1 MREIGSVGNSA
12 DGQRLADYLRT
23 LGIRSRVDPRD
34 DGATIWV
41 YDEDQRE
48 RAAGELA
55 QFLANPADPRYDQA
69 AQEARRLEREAESAE
84 QRYRRNMVDVRGR
97 WTSGTPRRG
106 PVTLALLAI
115 SVAVAVASSFGE
127 EKTADSWIADLFIVP
142 IKVIDDGRLASPGLR
157 VTLTQQPWR
166 LVTPI
171 FIHFGILHL
180 LFNMFM
186 VSDLGNQIESRRG
199 SWRMLAL
206 VLAIA
211 IPSNV
216 AQYLYTN
223 PLFGGLSGVAY
234 GLFGYIWMKSRFD
247 PGAGFY
253 LHQRDV
259 TIMLLWF
266 VLCLAGIIPHVANV
280 VHGVGLAV
288 GMVIGIAPTVW
299 REWRG

>member
-1 MREIGSVGNSA
+1 VV
-12 DGQRLADYLRT
+12 DGGLAT
-23 LGIRSRVDPRD
+23 
-34 DGATIWV
+34 
-41 YDEDQRE
+41 
-48 RAAGELA
+48 
-55 QFLANPADPRYDQA
+55 
-69 AQEARRLEREAESAE
+69 
-84 QRYRRNMVDVRGR
+84 
-97 WTSGTPRRG
+97 
-106 PVTLALLAI
+106 
-115 SVAVAVASSFGE
+115 
-127 EKTADSWIADLFIVP
+127 
-142 IKVIDDGRLASPGLR
+142 PGLR
-157 VTLTQQPWR
+157 ATLTQQPWR

-171 FIHFGILHL
+171 FIHFGVLHL

-186 VSDLGNQIESRRG
+186 VSDLGNQVEARRG

-216 AQYLYTN
+216 AQYLYSN

-247 PGAGFY
+247 PGSGFY

-266 VLCLAGIIPHVANV
+266 VLCMVGVIGHVANV

-288 GMVIGIAPTVW
+288 GMVIGIAPTIW

>member
-1 MREIGSVGNSA
+1 MREIGSIGSAA

-23 LGIRSRVDPRD
+23 LGIRSRVEQRD
-34 DGATIWV
+34 HGATIWV
-41 YDEDQRE
+41 YEEDQRE
-48 RAAGELA
+48 RAASELA
-55 QFLANPADPRYDQA
+55 QFLSNPTDPRYDA
-69 AQEARRLEREAESAE
+69 AAREARRLEQEAQSAE
-84 QRYRRNMVDVRGR
+84 KRYRRNMVDLRGR
-97 WTSGTPRRG
+97 WSTGTARRG

-127 EKTADSWIADLFIVP
+127 QRTADSWVSDLLIVP
-142 IKVIDDGRLASPGLR
+142 IKVVDGGLATPGLR

-171 FIHFGILHL
+171 FIHFGVPHL
-180 LFNMFM
+180 IFNMLM
-186 VSDLGNQIESRRG
+186 VSALGNQVEARRG

-216 AQYLYTN
+216 AQYLYSN

-247 PGAGFY
+247 PGSGFY
-253 LHQRDV
+253 LHQSNV

-266 VLCLAGIIPHVANV
+266 VLCFTGVIGHVANT
-280 VHGVGLAV
+280 VHGVGLAM
-288 GMVIGIAPTVW
+288 GMLIGIAPIVW